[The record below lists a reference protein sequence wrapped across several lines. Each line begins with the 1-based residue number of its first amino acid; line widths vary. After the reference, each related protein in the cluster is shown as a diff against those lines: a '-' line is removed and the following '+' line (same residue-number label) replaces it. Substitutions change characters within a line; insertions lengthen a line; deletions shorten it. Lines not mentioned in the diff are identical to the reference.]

1 VTLNL
6 DFDYY
11 IIRKLENVKDGA
23 RLAMTDQEKVVYN
36 GLSNSAINGVTSN
49 SVLATASSIGLTTAR
64 LCQGRE
70 TALRPLVVVFDTMF
84 PIEILF
90 V

>member
-6 DFDYY
+6 DFDYD

-49 SVLATASSIGLTTAR
+49 SVLATASSITTAR